1 MANIFLTNSFKTMF
15 KYISANHISFVTFA
29 TVSLILSAEVNAKES
44 TLNQNIAT
52 LPKVVVTAE
61 SLKIAGGV
69 DGYKTNLTRSSTKT
83 DTPLLDVPQAISVT
97 TQDQIRDQ
105 NISSMEEAARY
116 VPGVNIQQGEG
127 NRDQI
132 TIRGNVT
139 TADFFIDGARD
150 DAQYFRDFYNI
161 DRIEFLKGPNAM
173 AFGRGGSGGVVNRVS
188 KIADDKQRR
197 RAVAS
202 GGSFNNRRIEADFGD
217 KVNDKLSLRFNT
229 MYEKSGTFR
238 KYGDLERY
246 GFNPTATLKLDK
258 NTDIKFGYEYFGDNR
273 FNDRGIPSFNG
284 APYKISSTN
293 SFFGNPNE
301 NEVSAKINSGYAT
314 ITHKFNPKLQL
325 RNYTRYT
332 HNSKFYQNT
341 YAASSVNSAGNL
353 TISAYNDAQERN
365 NFTNQTDLTQ
375 KFETGSVAHTA
386 LVGAEITRQDSKT
399 LRKSGFFNNTSLT
412 QTVAASNPI
421 SFTPITYRTSGSDTD
436 NSSKVRVYAAYIQDQ
451 IDINK
456 YLQITGG
463 LRYDN
468 FEIDLLNKR
477 NGQSFKRSDN
487 LISPRAGLVF
497 KPQDSVSIYTSYSVS
512 YLPSAGDQFN
522 SLSASIETLKPEK
535 LDNYELGAKWDVNPK
550 LNLSA
555 AIYQLDRTNT
565 RANDP
570 SNPGFFVLT
579 GESRTKGVEIAATG
593 KITDK
598 WQVIGGYAYQDA
610 VITSTTSSAAAGK
623 KVGLVPHNTFSL
635 WNKYDFTDEWAVALG
650 AVSQSDQ
657 YASVDNTVRLKGFTR
672 FDGAAY
678 YKISPSYRVQL
689 NVENIFDRGYIQTA
703 HNNNNIQ
710 PGSTRAFKVSLVAD
724 F

>member
-1 MANIFLTNSFKTMF
+1 MS
-15 KYISANHISFVTFA
+15 YISSPVRIFIRGGFFMSTAIAIIASGA
-29 TVSLILSAEVNAKES
+29 NAKES
-44 TLNQNIAT
+44 TSNKVTQ
-52 LPKVVVTAE
+52 LPQVTVTAE
-61 SLKIAGGV
+61 SVKREGNV
-69 DGYKTNLTRSSTKT
+69 DGYKTGSTHSSTRT
-83 DTPLLDVPQAISVT
+83 DTPLLDVPQSISVV

-105 NISSMEEAARY
+105 NISSMEEAVRY

-173 AFGRGGSGGVVNRVS
+173 AFGRGGSGGLVNRVS
-188 KIADDKQRR
+188 KIADDEQRR
-197 RAVAS
+197 KVVAS
-202 GGSFNNRRIEADFGD
+202 GGSFNNRRFEADFGD
-217 KVNDKLSLRFNT
+217 KVNNKLSLRVNT
-229 MYEKSGTFR
+229 MYEKSSTFR

-258 NTDIKFGYEYFGDNR
+258 NTDIKFGYEHFSDNR
-273 FNDRGIPSFNG
+273 FSDRGIPSSNG
-284 APYKISSTN
+284 AAYKISPSN
-293 SFFGNPNE
+293 SFFGNSNE
-301 NEVSAKINSGYAT
+301 NEVDAKINSGYAT

-325 RNYTRYT
+325 KNYTRYT
-332 HNSKFYQNT
+332 QNSKFYQNT
-341 YAASSVNSAGNL
+341 YASSSVNSAGNL
-353 TISAYNDAQERN
+353 TISAYNDEQERN

-386 LVGAEITRQDSKT
+386 LVGSEITRQDSKI
-399 LRKSGFFNNTSLT
+399 LRKSGFFNNTSSTETLSI
-412 QTVAASNPI
+412 SNPI
-421 SFTPITYRTSGSDTD
+421 SSTPITYRTAGSDND

-477 NGQSFKRSDN
+477 DGQSFKRTDN
-487 LISPRAGLVF
+487 LISPRVGIVL

-522 SLSASIETLKPEK
+522 SLSASSQTLKPEQ
-535 LDNYELGAKWDVNPK
+535 LDNYEIGAKWDVNPK
-550 LNLSA
+550 LNLST

-570 SNPGFFVLT
+570 NNPGFFILT
-579 GESRTKGVEIAATG
+579 GESRTRGIEIAATG

-598 WQVIGGYAYQDA
+598 WQIIGGYTYQDA

-635 WNKYDFTDEWAVALG
+635 WNKYDFNNKWAAALG

-657 YASVDNTVRLKGFTR
+657 YATVDNTVRLKGFTR

-678 YKISPSYRVQL
+678 YKINPSYRLQF

-710 PGSTRAFKVSLVAD
+710 PGSPRAFKVSLVAD